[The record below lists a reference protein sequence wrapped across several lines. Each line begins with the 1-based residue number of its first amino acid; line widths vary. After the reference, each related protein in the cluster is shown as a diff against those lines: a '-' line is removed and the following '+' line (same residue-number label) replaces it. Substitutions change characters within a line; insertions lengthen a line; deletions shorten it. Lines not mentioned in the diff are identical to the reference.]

1 MTGKD
6 EHDQPVYDKDAP
18 FTTWTTRKS
27 EKRHEVIGLIAGHT
41 YILVED
47 AAPNGWN
54 LMKPVL
60 FTVSSDGRS
69 IQGLSNQMES
79 IEIQRVSKNDYELDT
94 INRDTTSIEQV
105 KLKGRYVTQ
114 IYYELTD
121 ANKDL
126 IESWIG
132 AGEEHV
138 IRKPFASVSEGS
150 AYTITEYCRYSDG
163 TVLVTDRFTKTFWFD
178 ENEEI
183 KIPTREIDRVNVT
196 LSYADGTKITAFL
209 PDADNQEKQVKNPL
223 QKDDLVITRLSAD
236 GASALAPDQ
245 AIFERIR
252 VINTDHKKADM
263 KSLQNW

>member
-18 FTTWTTRKS
+18 FTTWTTRKL
-27 EKRHEVIGLIAGHT
+27 EKRHKVIGLIAGHT

-47 AAPNGWN
+47 TAPKGWN

-114 IYYELTD
+114 IYYELTTT
-121 ANKDL
+121 NK
-126 IESWIG
+126 
-132 AGEEHV
+132 
-138 IRKPFASVSEGS
+138 
-150 AYTITEYCRYSDG
+150 
-163 TVLVTDRFTKTFWFD
+163 TDRKLDRCWRGTCDKKTVRFCVRRIGLYHHGVLQVFRW
-178 ENEEI
+178 NG
-183 KIPTREIDRVNVT
+183 
-196 LSYADGTKITAFL
+196 SCDGSVHQNI
-209 PDADNQEKQVKNPL
+209 
-223 QKDDLVITRLSAD
+223 LV
-236 GASALAPDQ
+236 
-245 AIFERIR
+245 
-252 VINTDHKKADM
+252 
-263 KSLQNW
+263 